1 MADSKPTPSA
11 SFNTFKVAAIVAL
24 IPSVFSAL
32 PQNISLLVCAVMV
45 TCAAITA
52 AVPAPAHSRILI
64 ALYQVV
70 RIGGLGVRY
79 AVPYMATHLV
89 KGASTPPSETSASD
103 ASDAVITATKDP
115 AK

>member
-1 MADSKPTPSA
+1 MADSKSTPSA
-11 SFNTFKVAAIVAL
+11 AFNTAKVAAIVAL

-32 PQNISLLVCAVMV
+32 PQNVSLLVCAVMV

-64 ALYQVV
+64 ALYQIV

-89 KGASTPPSETSASD
+89 KSAATPPADTSAPD
-103 ASDAVITATKDP
+103 ASGAIATFTKDP
-115 AK
+115 TK